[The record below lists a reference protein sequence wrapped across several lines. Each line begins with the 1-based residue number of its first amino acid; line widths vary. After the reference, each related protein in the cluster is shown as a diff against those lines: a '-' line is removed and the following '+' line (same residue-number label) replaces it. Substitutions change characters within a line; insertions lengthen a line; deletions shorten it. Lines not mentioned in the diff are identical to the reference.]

1 VRLSSILDVSRQIAS
16 ELILRRTAN
25 GYTSDFMKSLSASQA
40 VFERNRQFIP
50 GGMFSLNRET
60 DPIVIFER
68 ADGAYLWD
76 ADGNR
81 YIDYHAAFGPYLLGH
96 NAKDINDAVKQSID
110 DGASLFGANTTRL
123 EGRLAE
129 LICRSIPFVDSV
141 QIVNSGSEATYQ
153 AIRLSRAFTGRD
165 HILVMQGGYN
175 GWHNDVACNVM
186 TPLSAVGPRQ
196 SPGEYPV
203 IPLGAGIPE
212 AHLGL
217 IHVVNFNDLESVEYV
232 CRKYPIAAILTEPIL
247 QNIGIV
253 KPVAGYLEGL
263 RKLADQFGAVLIFD
277 EVKTGFR
284 HAIGGYSTL
293 CGVSP
298 DLAVYGK
305 AIANG
310 YPVAA
315 IGGRADL
322 MSLFGDPDPK
332 RRVFLAGT
340 YNGHPVPVAAAI
352 ATLEHLEDSK
362 NEVYA
367 RLESLGRLFA
377 EGFESIRKDASA
389 PLTLVRQGS
398 AFCIYFMDH
407 APVDWHD
414 IAQHHDFAADVTMR
428 RSLIE
433 QGVFPFPL
441 ATKQWSISTA
451 HTEAIIEETV
461 TALRKTLLQPVLGWA
476 RVRND

>member
-1 VRLSSILDVSRQIAS
+1 MPAEV
-16 ELILRRTAN
+16 ILRDLPN
-25 GYTSDFMKSLSASQA
+25 GYTADFMKSLLASQA
-40 VFERNRQFIP
+40 VFAHNRQFIP

-60 DPIVIFER
+60 DPIVVFER

-96 NAKDINDAVKQSID
+96 NAKEVNKAVKQSID

-129 LICRSIPFVDSV
+129 LICKSIPFVDSV

-153 AIRLSRAFTGRD
+153 AIRLARAFTGRD
-165 HILVMQGGYN
+165 HIIVMQGGYN

-217 IHVVNFNDLESVEYV
+217 IHVVNFNDLASVEYV

-263 RKLADQFGAVLIFD
+263 RKLADQFGTVLIFD

-352 ATLEHLEDSK
+352 ATIEHLQNPENK
-362 NEVYA
+362 VYE
-367 RLESLGRLFA
+367 RLEKLGSFFA
-377 EGFESIRKDASA
+377 EGFESIRERASVT
-389 PLTLVRQGS
+389 LTLVRQGS

-414 IAQHHDFAADVTMR
+414 IAQNHDFAADLAMR
-428 RSLIE
+428 RSLVEDGI
-433 QGVFPFPL
+433 FTFPL

-451 HTEAIIEETV
+451 HTEALIEETLAAIGKAV
-461 TALRKTLLQPVLGWA
+461 LQPVL
-476 RVRND
+476 R

>member
-1 VRLSSILDVSRQIAS
+1 
-16 ELILRRTAN
+16 
-25 GYTSDFMKSLSASQA
+25 MKSLLASQA
-40 VFERNRQFIP
+40 VFAHNRQFIP

-60 DPIVIFER
+60 DPILVFER

-96 NAKDINDAVKQSID
+96 NAKEVNDAVKQSLD

-153 AIRLSRAFTGRD
+153 AIRLARAFTGRD
-165 HILVMQGGYN
+165 HIVVMQGGYN

-217 IHVVNFNDLESVEYV
+217 IHVVNFNDLESLEYV
-232 CRKYPIAAILTEPIL
+232 CQKYPIAAILTEPIL

-253 KPVAGYLEGL
+253 KPLPGYLEGV
-263 RKLADQFGAVLIFD
+263 RKIADQSGCVLIFD

-352 ATLEHLEDSK
+352 ATIEHLEGPENK
-362 NEVYA
+362 VYE
-367 RLESLGRLFA
+367 RLESLGTLFA
-377 EGFESIRKDASA
+377 EGFESIQQQASV

-414 IAQHHDFAADVTMR
+414 IAQNHDFAADVAMR
-428 RSLIE
+428 RSVIE
-433 QGVFPFPL
+433 EGIFTFPL

-451 HTEAIIEETV
+451 HTEALIEETLA
-461 TALRKTLLQPVLGWA
+461 ALRKAVLQPVL
-476 RVRND
+476 R

>member
-1 VRLSSILDVSRQIAS
+1 MQSFPASRAILD
-16 ELILRRTAN
+16 
-25 GYTSDFMKSLSASQA
+25 
-40 VFERNRQFIP
+40 RNRRHIP

-60 DPIVIFER
+60 EPAIVFEKGE
-68 ADGAYLWD
+68 GAYLWD

-96 NAKDINDAVKQSID
+96 NAAEINRAVERTFEDK
-110 DGASLFGANTTRL
+110 ASLFGVNTTQQ
-123 EGRLAE
+123 EGQLAE
-129 LICRSIPFVDSV
+129 LMCQSIPFAESV
-141 QIVNSGSEATYQ
+141 QILNTGSEATYQ
-153 AIRLSRAFTGRD
+153 AIRVARAFTSRD
-165 HILVMQGGYN
+165 HILIMQGGYN

-186 TPLSAVGPRQ
+186 TPLAELGPRV

-212 AHLGL
+212 AHRSL
-217 IHVVNFNDLESVEYV
+217 IHVVNFNDIASVEYV

-253 KPVAGYLEGL
+253 KPQPGYLSEL
-263 RKLADQFGAVLIFD
+263 RRIADEFGAILIFD

-284 HAIGGYSTL
+284 HAIGGYSTIA
-293 CGVSP
+293 GVAP

-305 AIANG
+305 ALANG
-310 YPVAA
+310 YPIAA
-315 IGGRADL
+315 IAGRAAV
-322 MSLFGDPDPK
+322 MNLFSHPDPK

-340 YNGHPVPVAAAI
+340 YNGHPVPLAAAI
-352 ATLEHLEDSK
+352 ATIEYLLDGNARAYEKLE
-362 NEVYA
+362 
-367 RLESLGRLFA
+367 RLGQMFEA
-377 EGFESIRKDASA
+377 QFESIRKEANV

-414 IAQHHDFAADVTMR
+414 IALNHDFAADTGMR

-433 QGVFPFPL
+433 RGIFPFPL

-451 HTEAIIEETV
+451 HTEAMIQETLE
-461 TALRKTLLQPVLGWA
+461 AISSAILEPVS
-476 RVRND
+476 R

>member
-1 VRLSSILDVSRQIAS
+1 MPSFA
-16 ELILRRTAN
+16 
-25 GYTSDFMKSLSASQA
+25 ASQA
-40 VFERNRQFIP
+40 ILDRNRRHIP

-60 DPIVIFER
+60 DPILVFEKGE
-68 ADGAYLWD
+68 GAYLWD

-81 YIDYHAAFGPYLLGH
+81 FIDYHAAFGPYLLGH
-96 NAKDINDAVKQSID
+96 NAEEINRAVEQSLHAK
-110 DGASLFGANTTRL
+110 ASLFGANTTTQ

-129 LICRSIPFVDSV
+129 LMCSAIPFADSV
-141 QIVNSGSEATYQ
+141 QILNTGSEATYQ
-153 AIRLSRAFTGRD
+153 AIRLARAFTSRD

-186 TPLSAVGPRQ
+186 TPPSEIGPRV

-203 IPLGAGIPE
+203 IPLGAGVPE
-212 AHLGL
+212 AHRAL
-217 IHVVNFNDLESVEYV
+217 IHVVNFNDIESVEYV

-253 KPVAGYLEGL
+253 KPLPGYLQAL
-263 RKLADQFGAVLIFD
+263 RKVADSYGCVLIFD

-284 HAIGGYSTL
+284 HALGGYSTL
-293 CGVSP
+293 SGIFP
-298 DLAVYGK
+298 DIAVYGK
-305 AIANG
+305 ALANG
-310 YPVAA
+310 YPIAAVA
-315 IGGRADL
+315 GRAELMDL
-322 MSLFGDPDPK
+322 FAHPDPK

-352 ATLEHLEDSK
+352 ATIEYLLNGEAK
-362 NEVYA
+362 VYE
-367 RLESLGRLFA
+367 RLEQLGNAL
-377 EGFESIRKDASA
+377 EVGFQSIRKEAGI

-407 APVDWHD
+407 APTDWHD
-414 IAQHHDFAADVTMR
+414 IAQNHDFAADTAMR

-433 QGVFPFPL
+433 CGIFPFPL

-451 HTEAIIEETV
+451 HTEKMIRETV
-461 TALRKTLLQPVLGWA
+461 EALASVILRQPTL
-476 RVRND
+476 R

>member
-1 VRLSSILDVSRQIAS
+1 M
-16 ELILRRTAN
+16 N
-25 GYTSDFMKSLSASQA
+25 GYTAGGMHSFPASQA
-40 VFERNRQFIP
+40 ILDLNRRYIP

-60 DPIVIFER
+60 YPALVFEKGE
-68 ADGAYLWD
+68 GAYLWD

-81 YIDYHAAFGPYLLGH
+81 FIDYHAAFGPYLLGH
-96 NAKDINDAVKQSID
+96 NAVEINRAVERTLHNK
-110 DGASLFGANTTRL
+110 ASLFGANTTRQ
-123 EGRLAE
+123 EGQLAE
-129 LICRSIPFVDSV
+129 LICNSIPFAESV
-141 QIVNSGSEATYQ
+141 QILNTGSEATYQ
-153 AIRLSRAFTGRD
+153 AIRLARAFTSRD

-186 TPLSAVGPRQ
+186 TPLSEIGPRV

-203 IPLGAGIPE
+203 IPLGAGVPE
-212 AHLGL
+212 AHRAL
-217 IHVVNFNDLESVEYV
+217 IHVVNFNDIESVESV

-253 KPVAGYLEGL
+253 KPRAGYLEEL
-263 RKLADQFGAVLIFD
+263 RRVANELGCVLIFD

-284 HAIGGYSTL
+284 HAIGGYSTIA
-293 CGVSP
+293 GVFP

-305 AIANG
+305 ALANG
-310 YPVAA
+310 YPIAA
-315 IGGRADL
+315 LAGRANL
-322 MSLFGDPDPK
+322 MNLFSHPDPK

-352 ATLEHLEDSK
+352 ATIEYLL
-362 NEVYA
+362 NGEVNAYG
-367 RLESLGRLFA
+367 RIEKLGKT
-377 EGFESIRKDASA
+377 FESDFESVRKEASA

-414 IAQHHDFAADVTMR
+414 IAQNHDFAADTAMR
-428 RSLIE
+428 RSVIE
-433 QGVFPFPL
+433 RGIFPFPL

-451 HTEAIIEETV
+451 HTEAMIHETV
-461 TALRKTLLQPVLGWA
+461 EAIASVILQPLA
-476 RVRND
+476 H